1 MARGCSLASRR
12 CACLGGRSGAGP
24 KRSSGSWIDISR
36 SGGPA
41 RALTAALAAAVL
53 LAAVAALLAT
63 VIAPRV
69 AAAAPP
75 PALTP
80 TPGRGAGGAHA
91 PAVSAAVEAAA
102 APPCLTDP
110 AAWPSAGN
118 SASKMLRLRSSP
130 SLAASSSSSSRPS
143 GSC

>member
-41 RALTAALAAAVL
+41 RALAAALAAAAPL
-53 LAAVAALLAT
+53 VAAAAPLAT
-63 VIAPRV
+63 VIAPRAAAV
-69 AAAAPP
+69 APPPAAAAAPP

-80 TPGRGAGGAHA
+80 TAGRDAGSAHA
-91 PAVSAAVEAAA
+91 SVESAAVEAAA
-102 APPCLTDP
+102 APSCLPGP
-110 AAWPSAGN
+110 AA
-118 SASKMLRLRSSP
+118 
-130 SLAASSSSSSRPS
+130 
-143 GSC
+143 